1 MTFWWRRG
9 KRAEWGWGRPT
20 RRRVRLATRS
30 PPRPSTCHT
39 RPLHAC
45 SRAASAPDL
54 EGQATCVRWSGGVS
68 DLCPPD
74 LGSGELFKHG
84 RAGPTPGRQTVAR
97 VHPRK
102 GRPSSCPCG
111 AGRGAGGIPGLAL
124 RPRGARPLGRGGR
137 RSLSLCRGRV
147 GFPLTRA
154 G

>member
-1 MTFWWRRG
+1 MTFWWHRG
-9 KRAEWGWGRPT
+9 KRAEWGRGRPT
-20 RRRVRLATRS
+20 RRLAACHPVSATPLHLPHETPARLLPCGFR
-30 PPRPSTCHT
+30 PRPRGPGYVCPVVGGRL
-39 RPLHAC
+39 RPV
-45 SRAASAPDL
+45 SPD
-54 EGQATCVRWSGGVS
+54 S
-68 DLCPPD
+68 
-74 LGSGELFKHG
+74 GSGELFKHG

-111 AGRGAGGIPGLAL
+111 AGRGARGIPGLAL
-124 RPRGARPLGRGGR
+124 RPRGTRPLGRGGR